1 MTKVSNLA
9 LWNKV
14 NVTAPEYTKQAN
26 NGRYKF
32 TCVDPMWQTM
42 IATEVFGPYGKGWG
56 VRDTKFTM
64 LGGKENEMPAC
75 MMLEAVFFYTVG
87 NTKHEFEYAVDM
99 KYRPG
104 DDCCKKLMTSLQSK
118 CLSKLGFSAD
128 VYLNMFEDV
137 QYVKDAAIKHKS
149 SEEKGAWANEVIAAI
164 DRCKKLDD
172 FIKCRERIG
181 MMVKQGT
188 LPEEHLDAIN
198 QAMHDKQME
207 VIS

>member
-1 MTKVSNLA
+1 
-9 LWNKV
+9 
-14 NVTAPEYTKQAN
+14 
-26 NGRYKF
+26 
-32 TCVDPMWQTM
+32 
-42 IATEVFGPYGKGWG
+42 
-56 VRDTKFTM
+56 
-64 LGGKENEMPAC
+64 
-75 MMLEAVFFYTVG
+75 
-87 NTKHEFEYAVDM
+87 M

-137 QYVKDAAIKHKS
+137 QYVKDAAIRHKS

-164 DRCKKLDD
+164 DRCTKLED

-188 LPEEHLDAIN
+188 VPEEHLDAIN